1 MTYNQWLTRCL
12 SNICQLVVKF
22 LSTAVK
28 FLSTLSDS
36 CQPLVK
42 FLSTLVNPLS
52 NSCQILMPIKSI
64 CQKSVNWISWFIRP
78 YNIIL
83 YPQKQLCRNSNVQK
97 QKYCAAYRNKQL
109 CHAFLQ
115 GCLMSNFD
123 SFCKGLYV
131 NNIKRLSN
139 IFQILFKHFSN
150 VFRIN
155 FECFSSSLLKLN
167 FFRTHILG

>member
-1 MTYNQWLTRCL
+1 MAYNQWLTRCL

-52 NSCQILMPIKSI
+52 NSCQIFMPIKSI
-64 CQKSVNWISWFIRP
+64 CQISVNWISWFIRP

-83 YPQKQLCRNSNVQK
+83 YPQNNYVVTVMCRSKSTVPHTGTSNYAMPSYKNVI
-97 QKYCAAYRNKQL
+97 
-109 CHAFLQ
+109 
-115 GCLMSNFD
+115 MSNFN

-131 NNIKRLSN
+131 NNIKRFSN

-155 FECFSSSLLKLN
+155 FECFSSSL
-167 FFRTHILG
+167 

>member
-1 MTYNQWLTRCL
+1 MTYTMLVKYLSTRCQILVNSCQPL
-12 SNICQLVVKF
+12 SNSCQLFPTLVNPLSNSCQL

-52 NSCQILMPIKSI
+52 NSCQIFMPIKSI
-64 CQKSVNWISWFIRP
+64 CQIFVNWISWFIRP

-97 QKYCAAYRNKQL
+97 QEYCAAYRNKQL

-115 GCLMSNFD
+115 GCH
-123 SFCKGLYV
+123 Y
-131 NNIKRLSN
+131 
-139 IFQILFKHFSN
+139 
-150 VFRIN
+150 
-155 FECFSSSLLKLN
+155 E
-167 FFRTHILG
+167 

>member
-1 MTYNQWLTRCL
+1 MAYNQWLTRCL

-52 NSCQILMPIKSI
+52 NSCQIFMPIKSI
-64 CQKSVNWISWFIRP
+64 CQISVNWISWFIRP

-83 YPQKQLCRNSNVQK
+83 YPQNNYVVTVMCRSKSTVPHTGTSNYAMPSCKDVIM
-97 QKYCAAYRNKQL
+97 
-109 CHAFLQ
+109 
-115 GCLMSNFD
+115 GNFD
-123 SFCKGLYV
+123 SFCKGLYI

-139 IFQILFKHFSN
+139 IFQILFKHFQMS
-150 VFRIN
+150 
-155 FECFSSSLLKLN
+155 FE
-167 FFRTHILG
+167 